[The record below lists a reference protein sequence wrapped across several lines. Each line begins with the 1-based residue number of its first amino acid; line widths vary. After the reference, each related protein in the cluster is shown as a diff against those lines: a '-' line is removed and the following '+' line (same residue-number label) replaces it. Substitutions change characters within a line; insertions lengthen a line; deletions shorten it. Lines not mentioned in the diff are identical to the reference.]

1 MKKLICFMFGILAM
15 IGISADNEKIH
26 TSSMKCEIKGKLPQN
41 SHATKVFLQKIE
53 QNHFV
58 TTDSTLAGDGN
69 FILTTTAGAT
79 PVVRYLRFN
88 DTESEPVKIFI
99 DADELIVKQTKD
111 GICIT
116 GSGTNDTY
124 SKIWQEIAPLREAK
138 QNAYQRYK
146 DKSLSNEEHKQ
157 AEEDYDKADEK
168 ETEIYLTY
176 LKDNADNILGYDI
189 LTNLYYTMEGALVE
203 QYLKKLPAVF
213 KEEAQYKRIERYV
226 ENDKKC
232 LPGTDYHD
240 ITLKTPEGETKKLS
254 DYIKEGKY
262 TILDFWASWCGP
274 CRAEMPNMVKI
285 YKEFNTYGI
294 EIIGI
299 SLDKDEAA
307 WKKAIKDMDMTWPQ
321 LSDLKFWQSE
331 AVKTYG
337 VQAIPMTVTIGPNGR
352 ILRKNLRGEKL
363 YDEVATWAEKL
374 K

>member
-1 MKKLICFMFGILAM
+1 
-15 IGISADNEKIH
+15 
-26 TSSMKCEIKGKLPQN
+26 
-41 SHATKVFLQKIE
+41 
-53 QNHFV
+53 
-58 TTDSTLAGDGN
+58 
-69 FILTTTAGAT
+69 
-79 PVVRYLRFN
+79 
-88 DTESEPVKIFI
+88 
-99 DADELIVKQTKD
+99 
-111 GICIT
+111 
-116 GSGTNDTY
+116 
-124 SKIWQEIAPLREAK
+124 
-138 QNAYQRYK
+138 
-146 DKSLSNEEHKQ
+146 
-157 AEEDYDKADEK
+157 
-168 ETEIYLTY
+168 
-176 LKDNADNILGYDI
+176 
-189 LTNLYYTMEGALVE
+189 MEGALVE
-203 QYLKKLPAVF
+203 QYLKKLPVVF